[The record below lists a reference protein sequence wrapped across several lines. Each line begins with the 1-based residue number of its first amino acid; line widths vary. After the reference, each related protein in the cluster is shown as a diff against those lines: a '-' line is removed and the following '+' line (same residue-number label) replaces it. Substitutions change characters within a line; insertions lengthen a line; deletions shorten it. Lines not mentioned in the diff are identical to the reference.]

1 MSTPNFKTQDDFKL
15 YASNMLYDILDE
27 NYEPTGEYDFDEVLC
42 DATQSFIDDVLNKQL
57 EFFDITLESGYYGG
71 VQSYVVPRTIY
82 YGDDS
87 YDFLYYYEDYDGKDI
102 YKEFGYNKHVLK
114 QKILKE
120 IKFINEKLLP
130 QLEEYTFEQIE
141 CVAIFSNGEAVYERV
156 KKE

>member
-1 MSTPNFKTQDDFKL
+1 MSTPNFETQDDFDL
-15 YASNMLYDILDE
+15 YVSNMEYETLDE
-27 NYEPTGEYDFDEVLC
+27 DDEPTGEYEFDYGLY

-57 EFFDITLESGYYGG
+57 EFFKITLESGYYVG

-87 YDFLYYYEDYDGKDI
+87 YDFINYYEDYDGKDI
-102 YKEFGYNKHVLK
+102 YAYFGYNKHVLK

-130 QLEEYTFEQIE
+130 QLKEYTFEQIK
-141 CVAIFSNGEAVYERV
+141 CVGIFSNGEAVYERV
-156 KKE
+156 